1 MWVRM
6 ASREGFTCPLRC
18 QAAERMPTGR
28 HAGRQ
33 VMEALQG
40 SEDGVETSKSVLTEG
55 KLQG

>member
-6 ASREGFTCPLRC
+6 ASREGFMSPLRC
-18 QAAERMPTGR
+18 KAAERMPTGR

-40 SEDGVETSKSVLTEG
+40 SEDRVETSKSALTERRQ
-55 KLQG
+55 QG